1 MYANTDLYIS
11 FCSLARG
18 AHTCMHAS
26 PACLPPQSSPLAPP
40 CPASPSSCSV
50 CRAPP
55 LLTVP
60 PIWLEQWVQAGQPSR
75 SLSKAAEYSSSLGV
89 SPPTL
94 CTGLGPFNKRQ
105 VIQMEG
111 ERGVRLRGG
120 WWEVNTSVFFPPSY
134 SSSVF
139 LCVGSLPLSTCCIF
153 SVCCFDTVGRR
164 PGRRWLQVLRLV
176 WLVCHL
182 LLNTTCRVPIHF
194 HGHNF

>member
-1 MYANTDLYIS
+1 MQTQIHT
-11 FCSLARG
+11 SLS
-18 AHTCMHAS
+18 AHLPEEHTHACMHAS

-94 CTGLGPFNKRQ
+94 CPGLGPFNKRQ

-111 ERGVRLRGG
+111 EGG
-120 WWEVNTSVFFPPSY
+120 QIPRWLVGGEYKCFFPPSY
-134 SSSVF
+134 SSF
-139 LCVGSLPLSTCCIF
+139 F
-153 SVCCFDTVGRR
+153 FFVCR
-164 PGRRWLQVLRLV
+164 QSALV
-176 WLVCHL
+176 NMLY
-182 LLNTTCRVPIHF
+182 F
-194 HGHNF
+194 